1 MIPNRNIIIAKG
13 ITWYW
18 ETVKSFYGALWDG
31 ICGYFKWAW
40 SVIKEVASFI
50 CDIPDKISSAF
61 DGLVAF
67 FKEIWNGIYDTFFKP
82 FADMYD
88 NIAGKID
95 TVKGWGSKVGDTVSS
110 AWDSAKSAIGLGYDE
125 KLTTAQAVQGTTGKM
140 EGTLDIKV
148 HADEGVKADVEPK
161 KDNENLNM
169 NVQNR
174 GALRA

>member
-1 MIPNRNIIIAKG
+1 
-13 ITWYW
+13 
-18 ETVKSFYGALWDG
+18 
-31 ICGYFKWAW
+31 
-40 SVIKEVASFI
+40 
-50 CDIPDKISSAF
+50 
-61 DGLVAF
+61 
-67 FKEIWNGIYDTFFKP
+67 
-82 FADMYD
+82 MYD

-110 AWDSAKSAIGLGYDE
+110 VWDSAKSAIGLGADE